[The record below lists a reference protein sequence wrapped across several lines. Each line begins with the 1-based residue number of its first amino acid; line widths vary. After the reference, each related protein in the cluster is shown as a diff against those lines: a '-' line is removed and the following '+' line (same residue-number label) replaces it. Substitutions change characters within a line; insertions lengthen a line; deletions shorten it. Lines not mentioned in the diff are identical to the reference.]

1 MTSGG
6 GRADAP
12 LSLAHRLDH
21 LFRTVRTRDKET
33 GELREYSLR
42 EVADAVTAAGTPIS
56 HSFIGLLR
64 SGRKDNIDLKRL
76 RGLAAF
82 FGVPASYFTA
92 DQLADEVDAELELI
106 SALQELRARR
116 VGLRDSVLSEA
127 DDATHALADVMRRI
141 ADLERKTGGKA
152 PSGG

>member
-1 MTSGG
+1 MTAGG

-12 LSLAHRLDH
+12 LSLAQRLDH

-76 RGLAAF
+76 RALAAF

-92 DQLADEVDAELELI
+92 DHLADEVDAELELI
-106 SALQELRARR
+106 SVLQELRARR

-127 DDATHALADVMRRI
+127 QDATRALADVMRRI
-141 ADLERKTGGKA
+141 AELERKSGREA
-152 PSGG
+152 PS